1 MVVVFV
7 FCVALFALSFCKKFT
22 IFQKTLSFFFHKKC
36 KNIRNQLFLYG
47 GEKNNHHLCF
57 EDDDDASDDEDDD
70 EEHRYRRDDVVFF
83 FYRANFNAAAIAEQS
98 QH

>member
-22 IFQKTLSFFFHKKC
+22 IFQK
-36 KNIRNQLFLYG
+36 IQLFLYG
-47 GEKNNHHLCF
+47 GEKSNHHLCF
-57 EDDDDASDDEDDD
+57 EDDDDTSDDEDDD